1 MGAINPKMVK
11 SDSKEQNFIPGPN
24 CNCPSDCEETIYSQ
38 EMSQANMKYK
48 NRFMEKLHRPGK
60 LLNKL
65 QTQIDNL
72 AGNKRAGKKKGIFS
86 INLILFDNLKVLFFR
101 KTAKILLEYC
111 QYQFNCTFLLQRI
124 GNCSI
129 PKRTVVWNHGCDW

>member
-48 NRFMEKLHRPGK
+48 NRFIEKLHRPGK

-65 QTQIDNL
+65 KTQIDNL
-72 AGNKRAGKKKGIFS
+72 TGNKRAGKKKGIFS
-86 INLILFDNLKVLFFR
+86 SHLILIDNSEV
-101 KTAKILLEYC
+101 
-111 QYQFNCTFLLQRI
+111 
-124 GNCSI
+124 
-129 PKRTVVWNHGCDW
+129 